1 MCYSAQ
7 VRAEHKKFQRV
18 TGSKMTVK
26 EYVRLYWLDEG
37 MDPYA
42 KRPRTPRAMDIGFL
56 RDGPEEVAE
65 LIRLWDAKETADL
78 ERELFAQRKR
88 VADAERK
95 LLIKVTKKAQED
107 VRIGTN
113 KLEQIREK
121 LDALRRTEP
130 KASDQ
135 RMFPGSFCHVLV
147 SEGGERVMRPMRYQC
162 RLAGKPSSYDRDFSG
177 TYNARRDN
185 LEGFWRGQ
193 FGHAHGLIVADVFYE
208 NVQGPDGK
216 NRVLAFTPRTGE
228 RCSSRACIP
237 TGRTPRAKSR
247 TCTPSLRSRTSR
259 SRRSQR
265 RATTGRS
272 STSSPSISM
281 RGSTPPRRT
290 CRPCTRS
297 WTTNNTRTTNTAR
310 PHEQAPV

>member
-228 RCSSRACIP
+228 PMFIACLYSHWTDPKGQEPDLYSFAAITDEPEPEVAAAGHDRTIINIKAEHIDAWLNPAPSNLP
-237 TGRTPRAKSR
+237 TLYAILDDKQHPYYEHREA
-247 TCTPSLRSRTSR
+247 
-259 SRRSQR
+259 
-265 RATTGRS
+265 A
-272 STSSPSISM
+272 
-281 RGSTPPRRT
+281 
-290 CRPCTRS
+290 
-297 WTTNNTRTTNTAR
+297 
-310 PHEQAPV
+310 

>member
-65 LIRLWDAKETADL
+65 LVRLWDAKETADL

-228 RCSSRACIP
+228 PMFIACLYSHWTDPKGQEPDLYSFAAITDEPEPEVAAAGHDRTIINIKPEHIDAWLNPAPSNLP
-237 TGRTPRAKSR
+237 TLYAILDDKQHPYYEHREA
-247 TCTPSLRSRTSR
+247 
-259 SRRSQR
+259 
-265 RATTGRS
+265 A
-272 STSSPSISM
+272 
-281 RGSTPPRRT
+281 
-290 CRPCTRS
+290 
-297 WTTNNTRTTNTAR
+297 
-310 PHEQAPV
+310 

>member
-162 RLAGKPSSYDRDFSG
+162 RLAGKPTSYDRDFSG

-193 FGHAHGLIVADVFYE
+193 FGRAHGLIVADVFYE

-228 RCSSRACIP
+228 PMFIACLYSHWTDPKGQEPDLYSFAAITDEPEPEVAAAGHDRTIINIKPEHIDAWLNPAPSNLP
-237 TGRTPRAKSR
+237 TLYAILDDKQHPYYEHREA
-247 TCTPSLRSRTSR
+247 
-259 SRRSQR
+259 
-265 RATTGRS
+265 A
-272 STSSPSISM
+272 
-281 RGSTPPRRT
+281 
-290 CRPCTRS
+290 
-297 WTTNNTRTTNTAR
+297 
-310 PHEQAPV
+310 